1 MTTPLYTFAPRLLAG
16 FGTAA
21 LVAAV
26 GLFASSRPAHT
37 AGGPIPVT
45 VANTVQNRDADNPAQ
60 QPFQTLIQPSS
71 DTAASAA
78 QSFSVPAHKRLVIEF
93 VSSELNEYPRGG
105 GAYSYL
111 TTTAGG
117 QTVTYYFANTY
128 ESTNRKSQVVR
139 LYADPGTDVT
149 VGANTYGG
157 NGVGTDTELS
167 GYYVNV
173 P

>member
-1 MTTPLYTFAPRLLAG
+1 MTTFLHTFAPRLLAG

-21 LVAAV
+21 LVAGV

-37 AGGPIPVT
+37 AGGPISVN
-45 VANTVQNRDADNPAQ
+45 VANTVQNHDADNPAQ
-60 QPFQTLIQPSS
+60 QPFQILMQPSS
-71 DTAASAA
+71 DTTASVS
-78 QSFSVPAHKRLVIEF
+78 QSFSVPAHKRLVLEF
-93 VSSELNEYPRGG
+93 VSSEVNEYPSKG

-128 ESTNRKSQVVR
+128 ESAARKSQVVR

-167 GYYVNV
+167 GYYVDV